1 MSLEAQPGPAAPE
14 GPHSSERPPRSGR
27 RWIVRRLV
35 PLVLLGVVGGL
46 GHAAAAGVA
55 VHRAAL
61 QVRHAATADD
71 AGSAPDARREAVAAV
86 TPILSRMNA
95 ALAKRDL
102 TAYLRDVAAE
112 PALRDRQ
119 ATTFRAL
126 GRLPVSRV
134 EYGWQQAQWSRP
146 AGLAAKYGDP
156 DALVAVVQRRY
167 WLKGWDTAPTSEL
180 VAWTFAHRDG
190 RWQVVG
196 DTDGA
201 GAMPSGAVPEPWT
214 LGDVSVLTTRHVL
227 LVGDRAPGRQD
238 DLRRLADRV
247 EDAVGGVRAV
257 WSAGAAG
264 KTWNGRVVV
273 YALTDER
280 FVSPWFGQ
288 QAADGQ
294 RNGAGDSA
302 EFDAEVVPMEATAM
316 TGVPASLA
324 PPRQTLAGMRMVI
337 APTVLEY
344 PTAQARA
351 VIRHELTHLAT
362 LKVGDEAP
370 AWLTEGIAE
379 YTAYRVTSAAGRV
392 DGVGALDRRGLPK
405 QMWAALRRSSYSPDL
420 VTAHDAFYAGTGLE
434 VSRRYTDGWLA
445 ALYVA
450 DEFGEAKLR
459 ALVAKASDPALT
471 SVQARETA
479 ALRSVLDTDRATFE
493 ADVGAYARALRRHF
507 V

>member
-1 MSLEAQPGPAAPE
+1 MSLEAPPGPAAPE
-14 GPHSSERPPRSGR
+14 GLPSPPRSGR

-71 AGSAPDARREAVAAV
+71 AGRAPDARREAVAAV

-95 ALAKRDL
+95 ALAERDV
-102 TAYLRDVAAE
+102 TAYLRDVATD

-119 ATTFRAL
+119 AATFRAL
-126 GRLPVSRV
+126 GRLPINRV
-134 EYGWQQAQWSRP
+134 EYSWQQAQWSRP

-196 DTDGA
+196 DSDGA
-201 GAMPSGAVPEPWT
+201 GALPSGAVPEPWT
-214 LGDVSVLTTRHVL
+214 LGDVSVLSTRHVL

-257 WSAGAAG
+257 WST
-264 KTWNGRVVV
+264 KSWNGRVVV

-294 RNGAGDSA
+294 RNGAGDAA
-302 EFDAEVVPMEATAM
+302 EFDAEVVPMEASAM

-324 PPRQTLAGMRMVI
+324 PPKQSLAGMRMVI
-337 APTVLEY
+337 APTVLDY
-344 PTAQARA
+344 PAAQARA

-379 YTAYRVTSAAGRV
+379 YTAYRVASSSGRV

-405 QMWAALRRSSYSPDL
+405 QMWSALRRSSYRPEL

-450 DEFGEAKLR
+450 DEHGEAKLR
-459 ALVAKASDPALT
+459 ELVDKASDPALT
-471 SVQARETA
+471 TVQAREAA

>member
-1 MSLEAQPGPAAPE
+1 MSLEAQPGPAAPG
-14 GPHSSERPPRSGR
+14 GPPSPPRAGR
-27 RWIVRRLV
+27 RWILRRLV

-61 QVRHAATADD
+61 QIRHAATADD
-71 AGSAPDARREAVAAV
+71 AGRAPDARREANAAV
-86 TPILSRMNA
+86 TPILSRMNT
-95 ALAKRDL
+95 ALADRDL
-102 TAYLRDVAAE
+102 DAYLADVGTD

-126 GRLPVSRV
+126 GRLPITRV

-146 AGLAAKYGDP
+146 AGLAAKYADP

-180 VAWTFAHRDG
+180 VAWTFAHKDG

-196 DTDGA
+196 DSDGA
-201 GAMPSGAVPEPWT
+201 GALPSGAVPEPWT
-214 LGDVSVLTTRHVL
+214 LGDVSVITTRHVL
-227 LVGDRAPGRQD
+227 LVGDRTPGRQA

-247 EDAVGGVRAV
+247 EEAVGGVRAV
-257 WSAGAAG
+257 WTS

-288 QAADGQ
+288 QAADGK
-294 RNGAGDSA
+294 RNGAGDAA

-316 TGVPASLA
+316 TGVPAALA
-324 PPRQTLAGMRMVI
+324 PPKQTLAGMRMVI
-337 APTVLEY
+337 APTVLDY
-344 PTAQARA
+344 ATAQARA

-362 LKVGDEAP
+362 LKVGDEAA

-379 YTAYRVTSAAGRV
+379 YTAYRVTSSSGGI

-405 QMWAALRRSSYSPDL
+405 QMWTALRRSSYRPDL
-420 VTAHDAFYAGTGLE
+420 VTPHDSFYEGSGLE
-434 VSRRYTDGWLA
+434 VSRRYTDGWFA

-459 ALVAKASDPALT
+459 ALVDAASDPAEPT
-471 SVQARETA
+471 VQARETA
-479 ALRSVLDTDRATFE
+479 ALRDVLHTDRAKFE

>member
-1 MSLEAQPGPAAPE
+1 MSLEAPPPAAPD
-14 GPHSSERPPRSGR
+14 GLPPPTPLRSGR
-27 RWIVRRLV
+27 RWILRRLV

-46 GHAAAAGVA
+46 GHATAAGVA

-61 QVRHAATADD
+61 QVRHAATQDD
-71 AGSAPDARREAVAAV
+71 GRAPDQRREANAAV
-86 TPILSRMNA
+86 TPVLSRMNA
-95 ALAKRDL
+95 ALADRDAD
-102 TAYLRDVAAE
+102 AYLKDVATDV
-112 PALRDRQ
+112 ALRDRQ
-119 ATTFRAL
+119 VATFRAL
-126 GRLPVSRV
+126 GRLPVTRV
-134 EYGWQQAQWSRP
+134 EYSWQQAQWSRP

-156 DALVAVVQRRY
+156 AALVAVVQRRY

-180 VAWTFAHRDG
+180 VAWTFAHRG
-190 RWQVVG
+190 GHWQVVG
-196 DTDGA
+196 DSDGA
-201 GAMPSGAVPEPWT
+201 GALPSGAVPEPWT
-214 LGDVSVLTTRHVL
+214 LGDVSVVATRHVL
-227 LVGDRAPGRQD
+227 LVGDRAPGRQAA
-238 DLRRLADRV
+238 LRRLADRV

-257 WSAGAAG
+257 WSAGAGG
-264 KTWNGRVVV
+264 KSWNGRVVV

-294 RNGAGDSA
+294 RNGAGDTA

-324 PPRQTLAGMRMVI
+324 PPKTTLAGMRMVI
-337 APTVLEY
+337 APTVLDY
-344 PTAQARA
+344 STAQARA

-379 YTAYRVTSAAGRV
+379 YTAYRVTSSSGRV

-405 QMWAALRRSSYSPDL
+405 QLWTALRRSSYRPDL
-420 VTAHDAFYAGTGLE
+420 VTAHDAFYAGTGQE
-434 VSRRYTDGWLA
+434 VSRRYTDGWFA

-459 ALVAKASDPALT
+459 ALVDAASDPALPT
-471 SVQARETA
+471 VQAREAA
-479 ALRSVLDTDRATFE
+479 ALRDVLHTDRAKFQ
-493 ADVGAYARALRRHF
+493 ADVGAYSRSLRRHF

>member
-1 MSLEAQPGPAAPE
+1 MSLEAPPGPAAPG
-14 GPHSSERPPRSGR
+14 GPPSAPRAGR

-71 AGSAPDARREAVAAV
+71 GAGAPDARREAIAAV
-86 TPILSRMNA
+86 TPVLSRMNA

-102 TAYLRDVAAE
+102 TAYLAE
-112 PALRDRQ
+112 VGTEPTLRDRQ

-126 GRLPVSRV
+126 GRVPVSRV

-156 DALVAVVQRRY
+156 AALVAVVQRRY

-180 VAWTFAHRDG
+180 VAWTFAHRNG

-196 DTDGA
+196 DSDGA
-201 GAMPSGAVPEPWT
+201 DALPSGAVPEPWT
-214 LGDVSVLTTRHVL
+214 LGDVSVHTTRHVL
-227 LVGDRAPGRQD
+227 LVGDRTPGRQD
-238 DLRRLADRV
+238 DLRQLADRV

-257 WSAGAAG
+257 WSAGAMG

-280 FVSPWFGQ
+280 FVSPWFGE

-316 TGVPASLA
+316 AGVPAALV

-337 APTVLEY
+337 APTVLDY
-344 PTAQARA
+344 PSAQARA

-379 YTAYRVTSAAGRV
+379 YTAYRVTSSSGRV

-405 QMWAALRRSSYSPDL
+405 QLWTALRRTSYRPDL
-420 VTAHDAFYAGTGLE
+420 VTAHDAFYDGTGLE
-434 VSRRYTDGWLA
+434 VSRRYTDGWFA

-459 ALVAKASDPALT
+459 ALVDAAGDPALPT
-471 SVQARETA
+471 VQAREAA
-479 ALRSVLDTDRATFE
+479 ALGTVLHTDRARFE